1 MDHAQTQRQLELI
14 QALDR
19 IRDSYGDDED
29 PAAMFTAITT
39 LLAEQFAAEACG
51 ILLLGSTDDA
61 LECVASSSMDAWQVI
76 ELGHRAL
83 ALDGWSPLNTTSP
96 INTLAAPIILNGER
110 LGAIILI
117 RPQRA
122 FDETDWAL
130 LQVAESQVDSAV
142 IQART
147 TWKYRQRNRELE
159 AIHEIDHLRDY
170 TPYEAD
176 LISGFTSILLKYFK
190 AELCMIILNHSD
202 SGDLILRG
210 LVDKNTMP
218 AQTLDAIREAVEDL
232 STTGTLPA
240 PAGFNQLHLLAA
252 PLFVSGTRIGGIV
265 VGRTTPFRSSEHH
278 LLTVMTTQMDSAIA
292 YSRLHQQL
300 NQRSKELEVI
310 YRIDRIRDQETDFD
324 TLLQKV
330 LRELCEVVSG
340 ETGYIML
347 YTDREETP
355 LEMKS
360 STVDGAL
367 TSPEYSAA
375 IQHFSRQALDTGQLI
390 YDNAVNVAGV
400 RSIVAVPLILNQR
413 IIGVFGAVNS
423 RHARGF
429 SSEDRRLLS
438 AITSQVDTA
447 IFERLEQRRMRSLL
461 SRSVDP
467 KVLDY
472 MLRQTNAA
480 NMLAGGRIVISV
492 LFADLRG
499 STQWAEHIEPEELVA
514 VLNLFLGKMT
524 DVIFNYGGTLDKF
537 VGDQVIGLFG
547 SPLFLPDHAERA
559 TAAALEMQA
568 AHRELAVELAARG
581 HELPLMGVGISSGEV
596 IAGEIGPSIRTDF
609 TAVGRAMNLGAR
621 LCSAAGPGQ
630 IFISQATYDLVQL
643 RSEVRVLEPL
653 QLKGISQPAP
663 VYELLALKEA

>member
-19 IRDSYGDDED
+19 IRDSYGDYDD
-29 PAAMFTAITT
+29 PAAMFSAITT
-39 LLAEQFAAEACG
+39 LLAQQFAAKACG
-51 ILLLGSTDDA
+51 ILLLGSTEDA
-61 LECVASSSMDAWQVI
+61 LECVAASGMDANQVI
-76 ELGHRAL
+76 ELGHQAL
-83 ALDGWSPLNTTSP
+83 PLDGWSLLNTT
-96 INTLAAPIILNGER
+96 NTLATPIILNGER
-110 LGAIILI
+110 LGALIII
-117 RPQRA
+117 RPQQA
-122 FDETDWAL
+122 FDEADTL
-130 LQVAESQVDSAV
+130 LLEVAESQVDSAV

-170 TPYEAD
+170 TPYEND
-176 LISGFTSILLKYFK
+176 LISGFTSILLKYFQ
-190 AELCMIILNHSD
+190 AELCMIALSHSD
-202 SGDLILRG
+202 SGELIVRG
-210 LVDKNTMP
+210 VVDKNTLP
-218 AQTLDAIREAVEDL
+218 AEALDVMREAVEEL
-232 STTGTLPA
+232 IATRTLPA
-240 PAGFNQLHLLAA
+240 PAGFEQLNLLAA
-252 PLFVSGTRIGGIV
+252 PLFVSGNRLGGLVI
-265 VGRTTPFRSSEHH
+265 GRTPPFRASEHH
-278 LLTVMTTQMDSAIA
+278 LLTVITTQMDSAIA

-310 YRIDRIRDQETDFD
+310 YGIDRIRDQETDFD
-324 TLLQKV
+324 ALLQKV

-340 ETGYIML
+340 EIGYIML
-347 YTDREETP
+347 YTDRKETP

-360 STVDGAL
+360 STVEGAL
-367 TSPEYSAA
+367 TSPEYAA
-375 IQHFSRQALDTGQLI
+375 TIQTFSRQALDTGQLI
-390 YDNAVNVAGV
+390 YDNAVGTAGV
-400 RSIVAVPLILNQR
+400 RSIVAIPLILNQR

-423 RHARGF
+423 SNSRGF

-524 DVIFNYGGTLDKF
+524 DVIFKHGGTLDKF

-547 SPLFLPDHAERA
+547 SPLFLADHAERA

-568 AHRELAVELAARG
+568 AHRELAAELTARG
-581 HELPLMGVGISSGEV
+581 HELPLMGVGVSSGEV
-596 IAGEIGPSIRTDF
+596 IAGELGPSIRTDF

-643 RSEVRVLEPL
+643 RSEVRTLEPL
-653 QLKGISQPAP
+653 HLKGISQPAP
-663 VYELLALKEA
+663 VYELLALKEP